1 MRSFIFSIVVLCVSF
16 GFVHAQ
22 DPILHGYVRDAN
34 SGEKLIGSTLQL
46 SDGSKSVT
54 TNAYGYFSLA
64 VPKGEVSVLI
74 SHIGYDL
81 LSLDLSVSGD
91 QQVNIELNKKEKVL
105 EEIVISGSREESTLQ
120 SPQMGKTKLQI
131 EELKNIPVIFGER
144 DILKTIQLL
153 PGVTSGGEGSTDF
166 YVRGGGGDQNLILLD
181 EATVYNSSHLLGFFS
196 TFNSDAIK
204 DVSLYTGGIPAE
216 YGGRASSVMD
226 VKMLEGNKKEFHG
239 EGGVGLIASR
249 LKLEGPLK
257 KDKSSFMLSGRR
269 TYADMF
275 LKLSKDED
283 IKQSSLYFYDLNAKL
298 NYEINDKNT
307 IFASGYFGRDA
318 MSHAD
323 LFKFDW
329 GNRTGTMRWNHI
341 FNQSLFS
348 NTSAIYSD
356 FTYNVNVQSSNAD
369 FVISSLI
376 QNIHIKQD
384 FDYYSKDN
392 NKVKF
397 GVHFLHR
404 TVKPAS
410 LKAKENTGVNTLD
423 IENRKGMEADAYV
436 SYERKWNDRFS
447 TLSGLRLSNF
457 MAMGPGSFFEYDK
470 DGEAVGSQYYNSSDI
485 VKRYTYLEPRLS
497 LRYLIN
503 DKSSIKASYN
513 RITQNLH
520 KLTNTTSSLPTDQ
533 YVISSQNIKPQIVDQ
548 VSAGYFRN
556 IFGDRYEASVET
568 YYKWMEN
575 QIDFRNGADLQA
587 NVHLEGELLFGIGRA
602 YGVETLLEKKKGRL
616 TGWVSYTLSKSERK
630 IDQINNGD
638 WYRARQDRTHDL
650 SLVAL
655 YKLSQSWTLGS
666 TFTYYT
672 GNAITFPR
680 GKYTLENQT
689 MYYYAD
695 RNADR
700 MPDYHRLDISA
711 TYEPERTGKNWQSSW
726 SFGVYNAYNRKNA
739 YLIDFKENEVNKN
752 QIDTY
757 RIALFGI
764 IPSVT
769 WNFKF

>member
-1 MRSFIFSIVVLCVSF
+1 MKGFVFSIIVLCVSF

-22 DPILHGYVRDAN
+22 DYILHGYVRDAD

-46 SDGSKSVT
+46 SDRSKSVT
-54 TNAYGYFSLA
+54 TNAYGYFSLT
-64 VPKGEVSVLI
+64 VPKGEVSVLV

-81 LSLDLSVSGD
+81 LDLHLSVSGNE
-91 QQVNIELNKKEKVL
+91 QINIELNKKEKVL

-144 DILKTIQLL
+144 DVLKTIQLL

-239 EGGVGLIASR
+239 EGGIGLIASR

-307 IFASGYFGRDA
+307 VFASGYFGRDA

-356 FTYNVNVQSSNAD
+356 FTYHVNVQSSNAD

-410 LKAKENTGVNTLD
+410 LQAKEKTGVNTLD
-423 IENRKGMEADAYV
+423 IENRKGMEADAYI
-436 SYERKWNDRFS
+436 SYERKWNDLFS

-457 MAMGPGSFFEYDK
+457 MALGPGSFFEYDK
-470 DGEAVGSQYYNSSDI
+470 DGEAIEGQAYTSSDI

-497 LRYLIN
+497 LRYLVN
-503 DKSSIKASYN
+503 EKSSVKASYN
-513 RITQNLH
+513 RLSQNLH

-533 YVISSQNIKPQIVDQ
+533 YVISSKNIKPQIVDQ

-556 IFGDRYEASVET
+556 ILGDQYEASVET

-630 IDQINNGD
+630 IDQINQGD

-672 GNAITFPR
+672 GNAVTFPR

-700 MPDYHRLDISA
+700 MPNYHRLDVSV
-711 TYEPERTGKNWQSSW
+711 TYEPEKRNKNWQSSW
-726 SFGVYNAYNRKNA
+726 SFGLYNAYNRKNA

-757 RIALFGI
+757 RVALFGI

>member
-1 MRSFIFSIVVLCVSF
+1 MKGFVFSIIVLCVSF

-22 DPILHGYVRDAN
+22 DYILHGYVRDAD

-46 SDGSKSVT
+46 SDRSKSVT
-54 TNAYGYFSLA
+54 TNAYGYFSLT
-64 VPKGEVSVLI
+64 VPEGEVSVLV

-81 LSLDLSVSGD
+81 LDLHLSVSGNE
-91 QQVNIELNKKEKVL
+91 QINIELNKKEKVL

-144 DILKTIQLL
+144 DVLKTIQLL

-239 EGGVGLIASR
+239 EGGIGLIASR

-307 IFASGYFGRDA
+307 VFASGYFGRDA

-356 FTYNVNVQSSNAD
+356 FTYHVNVQSSNAD

-410 LKAKENTGVNTLD
+410 LQAKENTGVNTLD
-423 IENRKGMEADAYV
+423 IENRKGMEADAYI

-457 MAMGPGSFFEYDK
+457 MALGPGSFFEYDK
-470 DGEAVGSQYYNSSDI
+470 DGEAIEGQAYTSSDI

-497 LRYLIN
+497 LRYLVN
-503 DKSSIKASYN
+503 EKSSVKASYN
-513 RITQNLH
+513 RLSQNLH

-533 YVISSQNIKPQIVDQ
+533 YVISSKNIKPQIVDQ

-556 IFGDRYEASVET
+556 ILGDEYEASVET

-630 IDQINNGD
+630 IDQINQGD

-655 YKLSQSWTLGS
+655 YKLSQSWTLGA

-672 GNAITFPR
+672 GNAVTFPR

-700 MPDYHRLDISA
+700 MPNYHRLDISV
-711 TYEPERTGKNWQSSW
+711 TYEPENRNKNWQSSW
-726 SFGVYNAYNRKNA
+726 SFGLYNAYNRKNA